1 MVTSSNEW
9 KILELDEKLQTNK
22 AIVLS
27 FFRRNIDSQ
36 SVYAVLSK
44 SLVSLG
50 IDNTRGN
57 PGNSGQFW
65 ALRFST
71 DLSKILC
78 TACVKYYLLS
88 ILNTILFCRLLFII
102 RIKLIFFFY
111 LCKNYTKLADV
122 VKTDAHEGNSRQHSY
137 LLSKWPEK
145 LVSR

>member
-57 PGNSGQFW
+57 PGIQDSFGLYGSAPIYLKF
-65 ALRFST
+65 
-71 DLSKILC
+71 
-78 TACVKYYLLS
+78 YLLH
-88 ILNTILFCRLLFII
+88 
-102 RIKLIFFFY
+102 
-111 LCKNYTKLADV
+111 V
-122 VKTDAHEGNSRQHSY
+122 
-137 LLSKWPEK
+137 
-145 LVSR
+145 